1 LEHIVREEGIRIR
14 DDAKEYLLDISQG
27 SVRNVINHLEKMWIL
42 DMEITIDLCKQL
54 CFNIPFFMF
63 ELYVA
68 ELKKGGGLRDAITVL
83 YKINNEM
90 GYSVI
95 DILDE
100 FFIFIKMTELL
111 TEEQKYKIV
120 PIICEYIMHFHLV
133 HEDAIELALLTK
145 CIFDVMGV

>member
-1 LEHIVREEGIRIR
+1 
-14 DDAKEYLLDISQG
+14 
-27 SVRNVINHLEKMWIL
+27 
-42 DMEITIDLCKQL
+42 
-54 CFNIPFFMF
+54 MF